1 MYIDNTII
9 ASLLTVAATLV
20 IGIVI
25 GGIAIKG
32 VLQTSPQE
40 KSTDENQDQH

>member
-1 MYIDNTII
+1 MYIDNTVI

-20 IGIVI
+20 IGVVI

-32 VLQTSPQE
+32 ALQ
-40 KSTDENQDQH
+40 KGTDENENKH

>member
-1 MYIDNTII
+1 MYIDNTVI

-20 IGIVI
+20 IGVVI

-32 VLQTSPQE
+32 VLQADSQQ
-40 KSTDENQDQH
+40 KSTHENQDQH

>member
-1 MYIDNTII
+1 MYIDNTVI

-20 IGIVI
+20 IGVVI

-32 VLQTSPQE
+32 ALQQDTPQ
-40 KSTDENQDQH
+40 KSTDENKDAQ

>member
-1 MYIDNTII
+1 MYIDNTVI

-20 IGIVI
+20 IGVVI

-32 VLQTSPQE
+32 VLQSVKE
-40 KSTDENQDQH
+40 DKDKH

>member
-1 MYIDNTII
+1 MYIDNTVI

-20 IGIVI
+20 VGVVI

-32 VLQTSPQE
+32 ALQKDMPQ
-40 KSTDENQDQH
+40 KSTDENKGGE